1 MKQEGIRDFLNLPGI
16 VGVALMDGQSQPFF
30 ADIDRAF
37 NLQQKEALSQ
47 GVLQVIETIPEGFES
62 FEFQFSAYQVYIY
75 KLVFGRVLLVLAR
88 QTLDYS
94 DYLQK
99 IEFVQEAIRAD
110 FEGAIATLRTLTV
123 SQHPSKPIEKP
134 QPQSSSA
141 TLQDVLAA
149 LNHLSRFT
157 AQYLGIPVIVN
168 YLKSTR
174 PDQEWLQQFQID
186 RAAHISFSSTESDM
200 TQPLS
205 DEQQQWIRDW
215 MAAFIRRCSQAVRD
229 FATIVEQKAL
239 NPQQKALLLP

>member
-1 MKQEGIRDFLNLPGI
+1 VR
-16 VGVALMDGQSQPFF
+16 
-30 ADIDRAF
+30 
-37 NLQQKEALSQ
+37 
-47 GVLQVIETIPEGFES
+47 
-62 FEFQFSAYQVYIY
+62 
-75 KLVFGRVLLVLAR
+75 
-88 QTLDYS
+88 
-94 DYLQK
+94 
-99 IEFVQEAIRAD
+99 EAIRAD

-123 SQHPSKPIEKP
+123 DQTSSRPIGKP
-134 QPQSSSA
+134 QPQPSSA

-149 LNHLSRFT
+149 FDHLSRFT
-157 AQYLGIPVIVN
+157 TQYLGIPVIVN

-186 RAAHISFSSTESDM
+186 RAAHISFSSTDGM

-215 MAAFIRRCSQAVRD
+215 TAAFIRRCSQAVRD

>member
-1 MKQEGIRDFLNLPGI
+1 
-16 VGVALMDGQSQPFF
+16 MDGQSQPFF
-30 ADIDRAF
+30 ADLDRAF

-99 IEFVQEAIRAD
+99 IEFVREAIQAD
-110 FEGAIATLRTLTV
+110 FEGATTTLRMHTV
-123 SQHPSKPIEKP
+123 GQTPDEPIEKP
-134 QPQSSSA
+134 QPQPSSA
-141 TLQDVLAA
+141 TIQDVLAA

-157 AQYLGIPVIVN
+157 TQYLGIPVIVN

-186 RAAHISFSSTESDM
+186 RAAHISFSSTESDIS
-200 TQPLS
+200 LS
-205 DEQQQWIRDW
+205 TEQQQWIRDW
-215 MAAFIRRCSQAVRD
+215 MTGFIRRCSKVVRD

-239 NPQQKALLLP
+239 NSQQKALLLP